1 MGAMGERRKGWPAAA
16 AAILAGLSLG
26 LSSPVLAAAAKPVP
40 QPVTTLI
47 AAPGA
52 PFLGLGAFDLGA
64 LGYVVEE
71 FIVSGTATSYKL
83 TGEPTPDGAWT
94 AEPADTAP
102 YATRIVVVR
111 PKDPKKFKGT
121 AAVEWLN
128 VTGGLD
134 AGPDWT
140 YSHREILRSGMA
152 YVGVSAQKVG
162 VEGGQSLGGA
172 GMPLKKANPARYG
185 NLVHPGDQ
193 FSFDIF
199 SQAGEAVKH
208 GHVLGPLKAR
218 RVLATGESQS
228 AVFMTTYIDAI
239 DPIAKVYDGFYV
251 HSRFGGAP
259 RPEAAAMRG
268 GPNGRPGPAG
278 VKLRA
283 DLRVPVMTLIS
294 ETDLIGT
301 GLSGFWNADQP
312 DNAKLRIWE
321 MPGTA
326 HVDNYMFMVG
336 ALDNGSAP
344 LEKIA
349 ALWKPT
355 DALLGA
361 KMAHPINSAPQH
373 HYVAVAAMAALDRWV
388 STGKAPPKA
397 PRMDTEPPA
406 KAGDAPKL
414 VADAQGN
421 TKGGIRTPWVDAPT
435 ARLSG
440 FGNTGGPFGFLVGTT
455 EPFDAA
461 TLARL
466 YPGGKAEYLK
476 RFDASLDRAVKGG
489 FILKADAP
497 EIRAL
502 AAENWPAG

>member
-1 MGAMGERRKGWPAAA
+1 MVRGKRVWAALFA
-16 AAILAGLSLG
+16 VMLAGASLG
-26 LSSPVLAAAAKPVP
+26 LSAPAQAAVA
-40 QPVTTLI
+40 QPATALI
-47 AAPGA
+47 AAPGS
-52 PFLGLGAFDLGA
+52 PFLGLGTFDLGA

-71 FIVSGTATSYKL
+71 YIVSGTATSFKL

-94 AEPADTAP
+94 AQAAGTAP

-111 PKDPKKFKGT
+111 PKDAKAFNGT
-121 AAVEWLN
+121 VAVEWLN

-140 YSHREILRSGMA
+140 YSHREMLRSGYA

-185 NLVHPGDQ
+185 TLSHPGDT

-199 SQAGEAVKH
+199 SQAGQAVKS
-208 GHVLGPLKAR
+208 GKVLGPLKAR
-218 RVLATGESQS
+218 HVLATGESQS
-228 AVFMTTYIDAI
+228 AVFMTTYVDAI
-239 DPIAKVYDGFYV
+239 DPLARVYDGFYI

-259 RPEAAAMRG
+259 PPEAAAMRG
-268 GPNGRPGPAG
+268 GPNGRGPSG
-278 VKLRA
+278 VKMRA

-294 ETDLIGT
+294 ETDLIGS
-301 GLSGFWNADQP
+301 GLSGFWTARQP

-326 HVDNYMFMVG
+326 HVDNYMFFVG
-336 ALDNGSAP
+336 GFDSGSAP
-344 LEKIA
+344 MDKIA
-349 ALWKPT
+349 PLWKPT
-355 DALLGA
+355 DALFGA
-361 KMAHPINSAPQH
+361 KMAKPINAAPQH
-373 HYVAVAAMAALDRWV
+373 HYVAMAAMSALESWV
-388 STGKAPPKA
+388 RTGRAPPKA
-397 PRMDTEPPA
+397 ARLETEAAA
-406 KAGDAPKL
+406 KAGEAPKL
-414 VADAQGN
+414 VPDAQGN
-421 TKGGIRTPWVDAPT
+421 SKGGIRTPWVDAPT

-461 TLARL
+461 TLAKL
-466 YPGGKAEYLK
+466 YPGGKADYLAK
-476 RFDASLDRAVKGG
+476 FDASLAQAVKAG

-502 AAENWPAG
+502 AAANWPGA